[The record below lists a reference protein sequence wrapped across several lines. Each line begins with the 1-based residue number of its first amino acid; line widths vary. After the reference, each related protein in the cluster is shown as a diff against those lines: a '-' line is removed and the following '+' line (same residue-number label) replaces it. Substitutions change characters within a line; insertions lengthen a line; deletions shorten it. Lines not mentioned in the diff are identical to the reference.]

1 MHASSYNKLFTEF
14 FTTHVGSPK
23 ELLYKFKQLHKDFV
37 FNAEVMDAFSD
48 LMKTTVPRQSSKR
61 CDEILNNDVVAKLK
75 KVADRALARYE
86 DAVQALVERRK
97 ANDKRTQQRL
107 DEKAKQ
113 DAKNKQAVD
122 DAVNISGGNI
132 ETLHVDD
139 TDVPLPPL
147 VTTDDLDYT
156 PPDITTPISE
166 YTQREANEQ
175 PFENVA
181 DKRRLNYHKDKVEK
195 RERKLYSAKIAG
207 NEKKVVKLTS
217 ELASSRDKVKAER
230 TLSKSRKVK

>member
-14 FTTHVGSPK
+14 FKCHVGSPR
-23 ELLYKFKQLHKDFV
+23 ELLFKFKEKHKDFE
-37 FNAEVMDAFSD
+37 FNAEAMDAFSD
-48 LMKTTVPRQSSKR
+48 LMRTTIPRQGSKR
-61 CDEILNNDVVAKLK
+61 CDEVLNNDVVAKLK
-75 KVADRALARYE
+75 KVADRAVARYE
-86 DAVQALVERRK
+86 DAVEALVERRK

-113 DAKNKQAVD
+113 DAKRKQSVD

-139 TDVPLPPL
+139 TDIPLPPL
-147 VTTDDLDYT
+147 VTVDDLDYT

-175 PFENVA
+175 PFEDVA
-181 DKRRLNYHKDKVEK
+181 DKRRLNYHKDKVDTRK
-195 RERKLYSAKIAG
+195 RKLEYAKIAG

-217 ELASSRDKVKAER
+217 ELASSREKVKKER
-230 TLSKSRKVK
+230 ALSKSRKVK